1 MGKVF
6 EKIVTVEN
14 ALNAFR
20 LIRRGHSEDASMLKF
35 ESELMQNISKIRNS
49 ILNGT
54 YKVRGY
60 RTLVVREPKERNIYA
75 PYIEDRLVQQMI
87 YTVIE
92 PYLDKK
98 MDRYSCACRVD
109 KGVEYARVYTQR
121 FMRDKDT
128 EWYLKLDID
137 KYFASINHNMLLSIL
152 QKHIKDKQ
160 VIELLKKFIGN
171 GFGNKGIPIGNLLS
185 QLFANLY
192 LNELDNFIRHNV
204 HPIRYIRYMDDF
216 ICFVRTKSEA
226 KKAKDL
232 IMCFVEN
239 ELKLTI
245 DNRKVKI
252 QKTKHGITFL
262 GNKIFKKVKFLS
274 KIKTTKLRKHIKQY
288 IASSMSKN
296 LHHTF
301 ANIIPKDDIG
311 FLKTVLDTYNTVRL
325 DYINMLLALKAFCR
339 KFSVFLARDKFI
351 IVGGMKNGKI
361 TK

>member
-1 MGKVF
+1 MLPVSHTNKEDKMGKVF
-6 EKIVTVEN
+6 ERVVTVEN

-35 ESELMQNISKIRNS
+35 ESNLMNNVAKIKAS
-49 ILNGT
+49 ILDGS

-98 MDRYSCACRVD
+98 MDKYSCACRVG
-109 KGVEYARVYTQR
+109 KGVEYARNSCQMM
-121 FMRDKDT
+121 MRKKKAQ
-128 EWYLKLDID
+128 WYLKLDID
-137 KYFASINHNMLLSIL
+137 KYFASINHDVLLAIL
-152 QKHIKDKQ
+152 KKHIKDKQ

-204 HPIRYIRYMDDF
+204 KPVGYVRYMDDF
-216 ICFVRTKSEA
+216 ICFVKTKDEA
-226 KKAKDL
+226 KKTKDL
-232 IMCFVEN
+232 ILGIVSK
-239 ELKLTI
+239 ELKLSI
-245 DNRKVKI
+245 DNRKVKV

-262 GNKIFKKVKFLS
+262 GNKIHKKVKFLS
-274 KIKTTKLRKHIKQY
+274 KVKTKRLRKNIKQY
-288 IASSMSKN
+288 ISSKMSVN
-296 LHHTF
+296 LHHVFT
-301 ANIIPKDDIG
+301 NIIPKEDIG
-311 FLKTVLDTYNTVRL
+311 FLKTVLDEYNKVRL
-325 DYINMLLALKAFCR
+325 DYANMLFALKAFC
-339 KFSVFLARDKFI
+339 
-351 IVGGMKNGKI
+351 
-361 TK
+361 

>member
-35 ESELMQNISKIRNS
+35 ESNLMQNISKIRNS
-49 ILNGT
+49 ILDGT
-54 YKVRGY
+54 YTVRGY

-109 KGVEYARVYTQR
+109 KGVEYARNNTQR
-121 FMRDKDT
+121 FMRDKSAI
-128 EWYLKLDID
+128 WYLKLDID
-137 KYFASINHNMLLSIL
+137 KYFASINHSIL
-152 QKHIKDKQ
+152 LAILKKHIKDKQ

-171 GFGNKGIPIGNLLS
+171 GFGNRGIPIGNLLS

-192 LNELDNFIRHNV
+192 LNEIDIYIRHKIK
-204 HPIRYIRYMDDF
+204 PIKYIRYMDDF
-216 ICFVRTKSEA
+216 ICFVETKSEA
-226 KKAKDL
+226 KTAKDL

-262 GNKIFKKVKFLS
+262 GNKIYEKVKFLS
-274 KIKTTKLRKHIKQY
+274 KTKTTKLRKHIKQY
-288 IASSMSKN
+288 VVSSMNKN

-301 ANIIPKDDIG
+301 VNIIPKDDIG
-311 FLKTVLDTYNTVRL
+311 FLKTVIDVYNKVMI
-325 DYINMLLALKAFCR
+325 DYANMLFALKAFCR
-339 KFSVFLARDKFI
+339 KFNVLLVGNKFKMEDK
-351 IVGGMKNGKI
+351 
-361 TK
+361 